1 METDTERKVRDLK
14 AAIKTENRQWI
25 KENLKRQLNETV
37 KALAE
42 RDYQEKVRRFAGN
55 AY

>member
-1 METDTERKVRDLK
+1 MQIDTERKVRDLK
-14 AAIKTENRQWI
+14 AAIKNETRQWMRDN
-25 KENLKRQLNETV
+25 KKRELEETV